1 MSTHVYCSRYNWIA
15 LQSVSQSYLLR
26 GGGCSLL
33 QTVMLLL
40 LLLPMIMRLL
50 LLQRRRTVQL
60 ADIEQEKEGHQT
72 SILGKVTPSGPPARG
87 TRHIATDD
95 ATTQQ
100 KASKRLVP
108 TYAHSG
114 VQI

>member
-15 LQSVSQSYLLR
+15 LQSVSQLLLK
-26 GGGCSLL
+26 GGGSLL
-33 QTVMLLL
+33 QTV
-40 LLLPMIMRLL
+40 IRLL
-50 LLQRRRTVQL
+50 QWRRTVQL

-108 TYAHSG
+108 TYARSG